1 MTQHNDNDMKNI
13 IEALE
18 TEQPS
23 MRFSKNVMEA
33 IDGLEVAKVSKRY
46 VNPWVIRMVVTV
58 LILCVITS
66 VVYVYSASASLPDYS
81 AAFAQSNFRFQ
92 KFSNY
97 ILGINILLLL
107 VFIERW
113 LSKKN
118 RFYLYKNG

>member
-66 VVYVYSASASLPDYS
+66 VAYVYITSVSLPDYS
-81 AAFAQSNFRFQ
+81 VAFAQSNFQFQ

-97 ILGINILLLL
+97 ILGTNILLLL

-118 RFYLYKNG
+118 RSKLYKDA

>member
-1 MTQHNDNDMKNI
+1 MTQHNDKNMKNI
-13 IEALE
+13 IDALE

-46 VNPWVIRMVVTV
+46 VNPWVIRVVVTV

-66 VVYVYSASASLPDYS
+66 VVYVCIASASLPDYS
-81 AAFAQSNFRFQ
+81 AAFAQSNFQFQ

-97 ILGINILLLL
+97 ILGTNILLLL

-118 RFYLYKNG
+118 RSKLYKDA

>member
-13 IEALE
+13 INALE

-46 VNPWVIRMVVTV
+46 VNPWVIRMVITV

-66 VVYVYSASASLPDYS
+66 VAYVYSASASLPDYS
-81 AAFAQSNFRFQ
+81 TMFAQNNFQFQ

-97 ILGINILLLL
+97 ILGDNILLLL

-118 RFYLYKNG
+118 RSQLYKDA

>member
-13 IEALE
+13 INALE

-66 VVYVYSASASLPDYS
+66 VAYVYSASASLPDYS
-81 AAFAQSNFRFQ
+81 TMFAQNNFQFQ

-97 ILGINILLLL
+97 ILGANILLLL

-118 RFYLYKNG
+118 RSKLYKDA

>member
-1 MTQHNDNDMKNI
+1 MTQHNDKNMKNI
-13 IEALE
+13 IDALE

-66 VVYVYSASASLPDYS
+66 VVYVYIASASLPDYS
-81 AAFAQSNFRFQ
+81 VAFAQSNFQFQ
-92 KFSNY
+92 KLSNY
-97 ILGINILLLL
+97 ILGTNILLLL

-118 RFYLYKNG
+118 RSKLYKDA

>member
-13 IEALE
+13 IDALE

-66 VVYVYSASASLPDYS
+66 VAYVYSASASLPDYS
-81 AAFAQSNFRFQ
+81 TMFAQNNFQFQ

-97 ILGINILLLL
+97 ILGANILLLL

-118 RFYLYKNG
+118 RSKLYKDA

>member
-1 MTQHNDNDMKNI
+1 MTQHNDKDMKNI
-13 IEALE
+13 IDALE

-46 VNPWVIRMVVTV
+46 VNPWVIRMVAAI

-66 VVYVYSASASLPDYS
+66 VVYVYIASASLPDYS
-81 AAFAQSNFRFQ
+81 ANLAQSNFQFQ

-97 ILGINILLLL
+97 ILGANILLLL

-113 LSKKN
+113 FSKKN
-118 RFYLYKNG
+118 RSKLYKDA

>member
-13 IEALE
+13 INALE

-46 VNPWVIRMVVTV
+46 VNPWVIRMVITV

-66 VVYVYSASASLPDYS
+66 VAYVYSASASLPDYS
-81 AAFAQSNFRFQ
+81 TMFAQNNFQFQ

-97 ILGINILLLL
+97 ILGANILLLL

-118 RFYLYKNG
+118 RSQLYKDA

>member
-13 IEALE
+13 INALE

-66 VVYVYSASASLPDYS
+66 AVYVYIASASLPDYN
-81 AAFAQSNFRFQ
+81 APFAQSNFQFQ

-97 ILGINILLLL
+97 ILGANILLLL

-118 RFYLYKNG
+118 RSKLYKDA